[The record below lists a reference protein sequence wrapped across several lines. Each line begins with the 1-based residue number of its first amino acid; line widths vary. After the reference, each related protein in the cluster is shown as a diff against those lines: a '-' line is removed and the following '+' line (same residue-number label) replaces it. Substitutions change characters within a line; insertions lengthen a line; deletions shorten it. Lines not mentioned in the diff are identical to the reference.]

1 MKLIEIIVALTLW
14 ALCLPPFAEGALSLA
29 KSAERSINRL
39 ENTAAERQ
47 RYIMFRERGRAPDSL
62 MLHPGKDL
70 LVLTK
75 QADGTLTV
83 RSIPE
88 GRKKE

>member
-14 ALCLPPFAEGALSLA
+14 TLCLPPFAEGALSLA

-47 RYIMFRERGRAPDSL
+47 RFMWFREHGTAPDSL
-62 MLHPGKDL
+62 TLHPGKGL
-70 LVLTK
+70 IVLTK
-75 QADGTLTV
+75 QADGTLSI
-83 RSIPE
+83 RSEPE
-88 GRKKE
+88 RENE